1 MPRAVDARARP
12 TKAYRCRRNG
22 VSNFATSGTL
32 MFQNLRHF
40 SFASALATVPVTV
53 VLVVVYR
60 NNAVNEFVDLAENQN
75 AAPAQSP
82 RP

>member
-1 MPRAVDARARP
+1 
-12 TKAYRCRRNG
+12 
-22 VSNFATSGTL
+22 
-32 MFQNLRHF
+32 MFQILRHF

-53 VLVVVYR
+53 VLVVFYR
-60 NNAVNEFVDLAENQN
+60 NDAVNELVDLVENQN

>member
-1 MPRAVDARARP
+1 MFEILRP
-12 TKAYRCRRNG
+12 
-22 VSNFATSGTL
+22 
-32 MFQNLRHF
+32 F

-53 VLVVVYR
+53 VLVVFCR
-60 NNAVNEFVDLAENQN
+60 NNAVNDLVDLVENQD

>member
-1 MPRAVDARARP
+1 
-12 TKAYRCRRNG
+12 
-22 VSNFATSGTL
+22 
-32 MFQNLRHF
+32 MFQILRHF

-60 NNAVNEFVDLAENQN
+60 NNAANELVDLAENQN